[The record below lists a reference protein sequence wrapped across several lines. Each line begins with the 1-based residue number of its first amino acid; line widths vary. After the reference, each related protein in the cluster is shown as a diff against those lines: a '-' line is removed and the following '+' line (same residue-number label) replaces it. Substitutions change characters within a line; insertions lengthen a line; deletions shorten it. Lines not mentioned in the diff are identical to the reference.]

1 MITSHTQNE
10 IDTLEN
16 QVIYHYYPCQWKSWA
31 TPEYTHVE
39 LLSLQDYED
48 GSVVDWMWQPK
59 PTMDQCWEMARY
71 GIFDPL
77 KWSLWTCEEFS
88 DAELEAL
95 IDNLWTV
102 DWIEYSINSNDN
114 SLWSYRFAQ
123 DPVYC

>member
-16 QVIYHYYPCQWKSWA
+16 QVIYHYYPCQWKSWS

-48 GSVVDWMWQPK
+48 GSVVDWEWKSQ
-59 PTMDQCWEMARY
+59 PTMDQCWEAARY

-77 KWSLWTCEEFS
+77 QWSLWTCEEFS

-102 DWIEYSINSNDN
+102 DWISYSISSNDN
-114 SLWSYRFAQ
+114 SLWSYRFAE

>member
-1 MITSHTQNE
+1 MTLTHTQNE
-10 IDTLEN
+10 IDILEN

-31 TPEYTHVE
+31 TSEYTHVE

-48 GSVVDWMWQPK
+48 GSVVDWEWESK
-59 PTMDQCWEMARY
+59 PTIDRGWEMVRY

-77 KWSLWTCEEFS
+77 QWSLWTCEEFS

-95 IDNLWTV
+95 IDNLWNV
-102 DWIEYSINSNDN
+102 DWISYSISISDN
-114 SLWSYRFAQ
+114 SIWSYRFAQ